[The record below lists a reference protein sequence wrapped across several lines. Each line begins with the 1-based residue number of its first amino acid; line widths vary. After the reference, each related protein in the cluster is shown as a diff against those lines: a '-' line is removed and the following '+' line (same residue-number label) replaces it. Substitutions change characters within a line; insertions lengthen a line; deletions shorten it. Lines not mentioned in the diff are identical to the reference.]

1 MCPRPTP
8 SPSSCPQSCKRRSMG
23 NMRQSRGEGSI
34 FRVPADP
41 AKPLVYWQVA
51 LDFPRTGDRRKRV
64 VLRSRDYD
72 TALRKLAI
80 LKLQRAE
87 LTPRPPTPIDP
98 PPAPPL
104 VPSASLTAWL
114 RYWLA
119 EIVDRE
125 VRPRTAESYR
135 SLVRLYIEPAIG
147 SRNLVDV
154 TTADVRALHAHMRAA
169 GLAASTVLQGHRVLA
184 IALRQAYREGYTYR
198 DVASLVRPP
207 RPSRPMPQPLE
218 HSDASLILDAARGD
232 RLESRWV
239 AAFITGARQGELL
252 GLELDRVTNYL
263 DLSWQLQRITW
274 RHGCGRLC
282 GQARGSECP
291 DRRVVAPAD
300 HERRHVAGGLWLTRP
315 KTAAGNRRI
324 PLVEPLRSL
333 VEQRRDVARVEPNP
347 YGLLWT
353 SGAERSL
360 GQPIDAS
367 ADSKAWHALLER
379 AGTPQVRLHE
389 ARHFAV
395 DLLYAAGVSEVV
407 AMEII
412 GHSSITMTRRY
423 RSGSSLET
431 LADAMERSSRALR
444 GTTTQ

>member
-1 MCPRPTP
+1 MAVR
-8 SPSSCPQSCKRRSMG
+8 SARRRRSIG
-23 NMRQSRGEGSI
+23 RMRQARGEGSI
-34 FRVPADP
+34 CRVPADP
-41 AKPLVYWQVA
+41 SRALVYWQVA
-51 LDFPRTGDRRKRV
+51 LDFPRTDGRRRRV
-64 VLRSRDYD
+64 MLRSRDYD

-80 LKLQRAE
+80 LKLQRSE
-87 LTPRPPTPIDP
+87 LTPRPPTPIDL

-104 VPSASLTAWL
+104 VPSGSLTAWL

-154 TTADVRALHAHMRAA
+154 TTADVRALHAYMREA
-169 GLAASTVLQGHRVLA
+169 GRAASTVLQGHRVLA
-184 IALRQAYREGYTYR
+184 IALKQAHREGYTHR

-207 RPSRPMPQPLE
+207 RPSRPMLQALK

-239 AAFITGARQGELL
+239 AALVTGGRQGEML
-252 GLELDRVTNYL
+252 GLELDRVTDYL

-274 RHGCGRLC
+274 QHGCGRLC

-315 KTAAGNRRI
+315 KTAAGNRRV

-333 VEQRRDVARVEPNP
+333 IEQRIDAARGEPNP
-347 YGLLWT
+347 FGFLWT
-353 SGAERSL
+353 SGSERSL

-367 ADSKAWHALLER
+367 ADNKAWHTLLDR
-379 AGTPQVRLHE
+379 AGAPQVRLHE

-407 AMEII
+407 AMELI
-412 GHSSITMTRRY
+412 GHSSVAMTRRY

-431 LADAMERSSRALR
+431 LAEAMERSSKALR
-444 GTTTQ
+444 GRS